1 MIQKMCE
8 LIPLQVKTYT
18 FRDLFSRTVHI
29 FKKEK
34 ENDSEDVWIDS
45 ITSQNLYF

>member
-8 LIPLQVKTYT
+8 LIPVQVKTYT

-29 FKKEK
+29 FKTVK
-34 ENDSEDVWIDS
+34 ENDSDV
-45 ITSQNLYF
+45 